1 MAAGFRRRR
10 LARKPRSINMKF
22 KISKE
27 HFSTGL
33 RQVTNVVSSKPQ
45 MAVLNNVLIKAE
57 GGSVMLTTT
66 NLELGI
72 RCSIKAEVEE
82 AGEIT
87 LPVKKLA
94 AIINSMP
101 QQEVTVESADGQT
114 ARIRSGRSD
123 FNRFNGL
130 KAEDFPALPSFVDQH
145 SYELPPQELA
155 LMLRSVSYAQSTDEN
170 RYILNS
176 VFFSFSEG
184 KLSLVAT
191 DGRRLALIS
200 RDMKI
205 DREDEGSIILPAK
218 TVTELEKLLSQ
229 GKMVKISFSDRQVA
243 FDIEVGEE
251 SANNGLSGSIYLVSK
266 IVEGSYPNYKQVIP
280 KEAEHRIK
288 VERKLMLETV
298 QRVALMTNDKQN
310 SVKLKI
316 ADNCLEISGESAELG
331 EAKEPIEVEY
341 SGPEVK
347 IGFNPEFL
355 LSPLRNLTKDEVF
368 FEFKDE
374 MSPGVFK
381 TLDNFLCVVMP
392 LRI

>member
-280 KEAEHRIK
+280 KETEHRIK
-288 VERKLMLETV
+288 VERELMLETV

>member
-1 MAAGFRRRR
+1 
-10 LARKPRSINMKF
+10 MKF

-57 GGSVMLTTT
+57 GGNVMLTTT

-82 AGEIT
+82 PGDIT

-94 AIINSMP
+94 AIINAMP
-101 QQEVTVESADGQT
+101 QQEVVVESSDGQT

-176 VFFSFSEG
+176 VFFNFSEG

-191 DGRRLALIS
+191 DGRRLAMIS

-205 DREDEGSIILPAK
+205 DHEDEGSIILPAK

-229 GKMVKISFSDRQVA
+229 GKMVKISFNERQVA

-251 SANNGLSGSIYLVSK
+251 SSNSGLTGSIYLVSK

-288 VERKLMLETV
+288 VERELMLETV

-316 ADNCLEISGESAELG
+316 VDNCLEISGESAELG

-341 SGPEVK
+341 TGPEVK

>member
-1 MAAGFRRRR
+1 
-10 LARKPRSINMKF
+10 MKF
-22 KISKE
+22 KINKE
-27 HFSTGL
+27 HFATGL
-33 RQVTNVVSSKPQ
+33 RQVTNVVSSKPS
-45 MAVLNNVLIKAE
+45 MPVLNTVLIKAE
-57 GGSVMLTTT
+57 GDTVVLTTT
-66 NLELGI
+66 NLDLGI
-72 RCSIKAEVEE
+72 RCSIKAEVER

-94 AIINSMP
+94 AIVNAMP
-101 QQEVTVESADGQT
+101 QQEITLESGDGQV

-123 FNRFNGL
+123 FQRFNGL
-130 KAEDFPALPSFVDQH
+130 KAEDFPPLPSFVDQH
-145 SYELPPQELA
+145 NYELGPQEL
-155 LMLRSVSYAQSTDEN
+155 LNMLRSVSYAQSSYEN

-176 VFFSFSEG
+176 VFFNFSEG
-184 KLSLVAT
+184 KLTLVAT

-218 TVTELEKLLSQ
+218 TVSELEKLLTQ
-229 GKMVKISFSDRQVA
+229 GKSVKISFNDRQVA

-251 SANNGLSGSIYLVSK
+251 SSSNGLIGSIYLVSK

-280 KEAEHRIK
+280 KETEHRIK
-288 VERKLMLETV
+288 VERELMLETV
-298 QRVALMTNDKQN
+298 RRVALMTTDKQN
-310 SVKLKI
+310 SVRLKI
-316 ADNCLEISGESAELG
+316 SDNCLEISGQSSDLG

-341 SGPEVK
+341 DGPEVQ

-355 LSPLRNLTKDEVF
+355 LSPLNNLTKDEVF

>member
-176 VFFSFSEG
+176 VFFSLSEG
-184 KLSLVAT
+184 KLSLEAP
-191 DGRRLALIS
+191 DGSRLALIS

-229 GKMVKISFSDRQVA
+229 GKMVKISLSDRQVA

-288 VERKLMLETV
+288 VERELMLETV